1 MSSKAAGKA
10 CLRQEVSCDAGAE
23 LWWTIDPKYWRLGGS
38 TRLIEPHFCCR
49 KTKQHQKV
57 RSKKAR
63 ASTPRVTPNLLERVR
78 AIDRVHMYAYY
89 IHFKHHATSS
99 LNPVHVVFF
108 NPTIP
113 LQHSN
118 RHPVQMIHPNILAKP
133 SWRDKR
139 VLKKHDNNDEQS
151 ILLKVELI
159 IDCGLHHAWSQWK

>member
-23 LWWTIDPKYWRLGGS
+23 LWWTIGPKYWRLGGS

-49 KTKQHQKV
+49 KAKQHQKV

-118 RHPVQMIHPNILAKP
+118 RHPVQMIHPNIL
-133 SWRDKR
+133 
-139 VLKKHDNNDEQS
+139 EQS
-151 ILLKVELI
+151 RLGGTKECWKSMITMMNSLRSKLI
-159 IDCGLHHAWSQWK
+159 DI